1 MGCVAAVAG
10 TELIW
15 KRLGL
20 VEIDGRITISRA
32 SRTKAYKGIEA
43 TCRKT
48 FFGRV
53 IATCSSLTPKAVE
66 IESNEALQRRPKGTR

>member
-32 SRTKAYKGIEA
+32 SRTKAYKGTEA
-43 TCRKT
+43 TCT